1 VEAEKAD
8 IQTWHLNPL
17 PAHPNGVRFTVFNE
31 NGDMLGTNEYF
42 SVGGGFVVRLQ
53 AHNRADGQVN
63 SETQTAE
70 NLYYR
75 DINPQDATPARRD
88 QTHGL
93 TEDLPTVSK
102 SGTNEDDKK
111 PSGQPKYLFTTAGEL
126 NQICEETDL
135 TIAQVV
141 WENEL
146 AFRSST
152 EIKRSLMES
161 EPFLPHVRVQQ

>member
-1 VEAEKAD
+1 
-8 IQTWHLNPL
+8 
-17 PAHPNGVRFTVFNE
+17 
-31 NGDMLGTNEYF
+31 
-42 SVGGGFVVRLQ
+42 
-53 AHNRADGQVN
+53 VN

-75 DINPQDATPARRD
+75 DINPKDATPARRD

-93 TEDLPTVSK
+93 TDDTPSPIK
-102 SGTNEDDKK
+102 SSSQNEKDGR
-111 PSGQPKYLFTTAGEL
+111 SGQPKYLFSTAGEL
-126 NQICEETDL
+126 NKICEETDL

-146 AFRSST
+146 AFRSSK

-161 EPFLPHVRVQQ
+161 KSIYHSYLSTFSAIGLRPQ

>member
-1 VEAEKAD
+1 
-8 IQTWHLNPL
+8 
-17 PAHPNGVRFTVFNE
+17 
-31 NGDMLGTNEYF
+31 MLATNEYF
-42 SVGGGFVVRLQ
+42 SVGGGFVVSPITTHCPSQDLYTTGIW
-53 AHNRADGQVN
+53 ADGNQVN

-75 DINPQDATPARRD
+75 DLNPQNATPARRD

-93 TEDLPTVSK
+93 SDEDLPVSTSTTRGEKRGK
-102 SGTNEDDKK
+102 SGESGEEKER
-111 PSGQPKYLFTTAGEL
+111 SGQPRYLFSTAGEL
-126 NQICEETDL
+126 NRLCEEMDF

-146 AFRSST
+146 AFRSAE

-161 EPFLPHVRVQQ
+161 ESIPLQAHTS

>member
-1 VEAEKAD
+1 LRRLGERAET
-8 IQTWHLNPL
+8 QTWHLNPL
-17 PAHPNGVRFTVFNE
+17 PAHPNGLRFIVFNKY
-31 NGDMLGTNEYF
+31 GDMLASNEYF

-53 AHNRADGQVN
+53 AHNRADGEVN

-93 TEDLPTVSK
+93 TDGK
-102 SGTNEDDKK
+102 SDTNEEDTAK
-111 PSGQPKYLFTTAGEL
+111 PSGQPNYLFTTAGEL

-161 EPFLPHVRVQQ
+161 KLLYSCWR

>member
-1 VEAEKAD
+1 
-8 IQTWHLNPL
+8 
-17 PAHPNGVRFTVFNE
+17 
-31 NGDMLGTNEYF
+31 M
-42 SVGGGFVVRLQ
+42 
-53 AHNRADGQVN
+53 N

-75 DINPQDATPARRD
+75 DINPKDATPARRD

-93 TEDLPTVSK
+93 TDDTPTSSK
-102 SGTNEDDKK
+102 KEEGIK
-111 PSGQPKYLFTTAGEL
+111 SGQPKYLFSTAGEL
-126 NQICEETDL
+126 NKICEETDL

-146 AFRSST
+146 AFRSSK

-161 EPFLPHVRVQQ
+161 KSIYPEALVHWGIGPKARIVADISVGDDGRMYSKWSNIYRNPSTRWFERQEASPTLVSKITKRVLPHNRSRLTFT